1 MCSTSCQGAA
11 KMFILFPSGIF
22 FFFMFGSVMPMN
34 IADQNAVCSGR
45 KLKVSNLEHE

>member
-22 FFFMFGSVMPMN
+22 FMFGSVMPMN
-34 IADQNAVCSGR
+34 IADQNSVCSGR
-45 KLKVSNLEHE
+45 KLKVSDLERE